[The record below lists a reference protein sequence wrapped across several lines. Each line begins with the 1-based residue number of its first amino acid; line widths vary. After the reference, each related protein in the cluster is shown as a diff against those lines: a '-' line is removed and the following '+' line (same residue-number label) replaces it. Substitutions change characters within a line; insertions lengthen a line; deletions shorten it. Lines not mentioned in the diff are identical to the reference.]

1 MSAQNSR
8 ARAGL
13 IEFTASVLSILA
25 SGDKKVPGLFG
36 RDSGEGEGVRPIS
49 QARSVPTIPL

>member
-13 IEFTASVLSILA
+13 IELTASVLSILA
-25 SGDKKVPGLFG
+25 SGDKKVPAYSAGTPGKG
-36 RDSGEGEGVRPIS
+36 RE
-49 QARSVPTIPL
+49 